1 MHSSYSNELKSWSHV
16 KKKFNLLLWPHPIP
30 GDQDWIKFE
39 SKLCKNFGLTDQRV
53 FENSVSISFLY
64 SYVKM
69 HISNLTPLNFW
80 VFWLTSLNL
89 HSVRMISNNF
99 RINRSKVLIK
109 VLCINLFFFIFHKN
123 PTSYFDPI
131 QSARIM
137 ISTTLNLHYVR
148 MNLHKFLIN
157 TSKVC

>member
-1 MHSSYSNELKSWSHV
+1 MIPCE
-16 KKKFNLLLWPHPIP
+16 KKFNLLLWPHPIP

-39 SKLCKNFGLTDQRV
+39 SKLCKNFGLTDQMV

-109 VLCINLFFFIFHKN
+109 VLCINLFFFIFHKFN
-123 PTSYFDPI
+123 LLFWPHPI
-131 QSARIM
+131 RKDYDFNNFK
-137 ISTTLNLHYVR
+137 STLCKDEFTQV
-148 MNLHKFLIN
+148 
-157 TSKVC
+157 SD